1 MAPKD
6 ELKRSSPSSN
16 SQSAESGDEYK
27 VGPGR
32 PPKEHQFVPGKSG
45 NPKGRK
51 PKPQSLVPDLKRL
64 VEQELAAKVT
74 IKQGEKAQ
82 ILTKAAIG
90 IQQMMNQ
97 FAKGD
102 PRARRD
108 VMDIATKLGIDL
120 RSSEDK
126 ARQEALALN
135 HQAILE
141 AYVRSQ
147 YDQIVLPAPV
157 FAPPEL
163 TDDDPEDENRS

>member
-1 MAPKD
+1 MAPKHKS
-6 ELKRSSPSSN
+6 KRSSPSSD
-16 SQSAESGDEYK
+16 SQSAESGKEYK

-32 PPKEHQFVPGKSG
+32 PPKEYQFAPGESG

-74 IKQGEKAQ
+74 IKQGEKTP

-102 PRARRD
+102 RNARRD
-108 VMDIATKLGIDL
+108 VIAIADKLGVNL
-120 RSSEDK
+120 LGEDK
-126 ARQEALALN
+126 ALQEALAPN
-135 HQAILE
+135 HQEILR

-163 TDDDPEDENRS
+163 TDDDPEDGDRS